1 MRTTSSTALAGRVVV
16 ITGAARGIGLATAKA
31 CHAAGANVA
40 ISDVDATQLA
50 AAAAELPGAFFRVLD
65 VTDEDAYADYLD
77 RVEAQLG
84 PVDVLVSNA
93 GVMPLAPYVEESL
106 SVARRQIDINVLGP
120 IIGSKLVLPGMI
132 ARRRGHLVNI
142 ASVAGRTPCPGAATY
157 SATKA
162 AVLGLTDS
170 IRIELEG
177 TGVTATAILPSMIA
191 TELTTGMR
199 STPLVPPTKPEMVAA
214 AVVSS
219 ILQPRAEIVVP
230 RAVGGVLRSQAIF
243 GRRVRD
249 AFNRR
254 MGVYKLLIE
263 VDEDA
268 RTGYEARARTGGPLT
283 PPAPVPAP
291 EDPRATESADA
302 APETARPAA

>member
-1 MRTTSSTALAGRVVV
+1 MGSTSSTALAGRVVV

-31 CHAAGANVA
+31 CHAAGAAVA
-40 ISDVDATQLA
+40 ISDVDGAELARA
-50 AAAAELPGAFFRVLD
+50 AAQLPGCFHAVLD
-65 VTDEDAYADYLD
+65 VTDELAYAAYLE
-77 RVEAQLG
+77 RAEAALG

-93 GVMPLAPYVEESL
+93 GVMPLAPYLDESMV
-106 SVARRQIDINVLGP
+106 VARRQIDINVLGP
-120 IIGSKLVLPGMI
+120 IIGTKLVLPGMLE
-132 ARRRGHLVNI
+132 RGRGHLVNI

-170 IRIELEG
+170 IRIEFEDRG
-177 TGVTATAILPSMIA
+177 ITATAILPSMIA
-191 TELTTGMR
+191 TELTTGMK
-199 STPLVPPTKPEMVAA
+199 STPLVPPTRPEEVAA

-219 ILQPRAEIVVP
+219 ILHPKPEIVVP
-230 RAVGGVLRSQAIF
+230 RVVGGILRSQGIF
-243 GRRVRD
+243 GRRIRD

-268 RTGYEARARTGGPLT
+268 RTGYEARARTGAATG
-283 PPAPVPAP
+283 PVPVDAP
-291 EDPRATESADA
+291 AERQTSSSAS
-302 APETARPAA
+302 RPAA